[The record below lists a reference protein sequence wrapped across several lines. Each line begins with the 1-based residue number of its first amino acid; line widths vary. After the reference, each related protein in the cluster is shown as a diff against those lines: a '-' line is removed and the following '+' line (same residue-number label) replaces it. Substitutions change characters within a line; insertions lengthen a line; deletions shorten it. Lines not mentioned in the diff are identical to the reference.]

1 MAKKVLVGMSGGVD
15 SAACVLLLPQQGYD
29 VSGFKLR
36 LHHYKDRPG
45 TCGSA
50 DEIEE
55 AARCRADGHFP
66 SGA

>member
-15 SAACVLLLPQQGYD
+15 SAACVLLLQKQGYD
-29 VSGFKLR
+29 VSGVTLR

-50 DEIEE
+50 DDIE
-55 AARCRADGHFP
+55 
-66 SGA
+66 